1 MKKIGVMLMLALMMC
16 GATSCILGE
25 AKPPYMVDR
34 SEGWEFS
41 FPVTAATSMETLSSK
56 DGFDVWREL
65 LVAQPVEP
73 FGRVEE
79 TQVEKFAEKAL
90 RTVFGEAY
98 LDAGGKHSIIKEELE
113 DDVWLYRNG
122 SVIVVLH
129 KVTGEVWACID
140 TRLQP
145 QFTIARG
152 FQIEYDCNL
161 EDLNRE
167 ELLDFYSIGSSLP
180 RERFALDATGAELPL
195 DAQGAYDLA
204 AKMINEGVYISGSHP
219 LTITGGALYVYYC
232 EKSDAFFIVSNTC
245 VQAIAREDGQQLL
258 LMELGSN
265 TRRDRNRDKSKK
277 QIGFRQQ

>member
-1 MKKIGVMLMLALMMC
+1 MKKVGVMLMLVIMMC

-41 FPVTAATSMETLSSK
+41 FPATAATSMETLSSK

-79 TQVEKFAEKAL
+79 TQVETFAEKAL

-98 LDAGGKHSIIKEELE
+98 LDAGGKHSIIKEELD

-145 QFTIARG
+145 QFTIEGG
-152 FQIEYDCNL
+152 FLVEYDCNL
-161 EDLNRE
+161 EDLNRG

-180 RERFALDATGAELPL
+180 RE
-195 DAQGAYDLA
+195 
-204 AKMINEGVYISGSHP
+204 
-219 LTITGGALYVYYC
+219 C
-232 EKSDAFFIVSNTC
+232 WC
-245 VQAIAREDGQQLL
+245 
-258 LMELGSN
+258 
-265 TRRDRNRDKSKK
+265 
-277 QIGFRQQ
+277 